1 MKRLSSKISFGNF
14 SFDYVCEVEVT
25 SSYETLTDT
34 AKIVVPNK
42 LHWKSERLVSGEKP
56 LLKRGDKVKIELG
69 YNEQYQTVFEGY
81 ITQIKPDKPVT
92 IICEDEMWLL
102 KQKIVTK
109 SYNQVS
115 LDTLLKDISP
125 MPYEAA
131 KVNLGK
137 FRISK
142 ATIAQVLDELGK
154 KYSLRSFVQNGVL
167 KVGFPYIPDV
177 LQQTKDKVFE
187 FKNNIISHDLIYQRA
202 EDMKI
207 RVEGVS
213 ILPNNQ
219 KIKANAGDPEGDVR
233 TIHKYAMTQADLQKF
248 CEAEVKRLKF
258 EGYRGKF
265 VTFGEP
271 YVKVTD
277 QIILKDNEFPDREG
291 RYLVK
296 SMTYKFGMNGY
307 RQEVEPSLKVS

>member
-1 MKRLSSKISFGNF
+1 MKRLSSKISFGTYLFN
-14 SFDYVCEVEVT
+14 YVCDVEVT

-42 LHWKSERLVSGEKP
+42 LHWKTEKLVSGDKP

-69 YNEQYQTVFEGY
+69 YNENYQTVFEGY
-81 ITQIKPDKPVT
+81 ITEIKPDKPVT
-92 IICEDEMWLL
+92 IICEDEMWIL
-102 KQKIVTK
+102 KQKVVTK

-115 LDTLLKDISP
+115 LETLLKDISP
-125 MPYEAA
+125 IPYQAA

-142 ATIAQVLDELGK
+142 ATIAQVLDELRK
-154 KYSLRSFVQNGVL
+154 KYSLRAFVQGGVL

-177 LQQTKDKVFE
+177 VAQVSEKFFVFQE
-187 FKNNIISHDLIYQRA
+187 NIVSHDLIYQRA

-207 RVEGVS
+207 RVEGIS
-213 ILPNNQ
+213 ILPNN
-219 KIKANAGDPEGDVR
+219 KKLKANGGDADGDVR
-233 TIHKYAMTQADLQKF
+233 TIHKYAMSQADLQTF
-248 CEAEVKRLKF
+248 CDAEAKRLKF

-265 VTFGEP
+265 VSFGEP
-271 YVKVTD
+271 FVKVTD
-277 QIILKDNEFPDREG
+277 FVTLKDSEFPDRAG
-291 RYLVK
+291 KYLVK

-307 RQEVEPSLKVS
+307 RQEIEPSIKV